1 MKLIE
6 SGEAMNQKIIDFY
19 QKGLKYN
26 QIPNEYFKE
35 YDVKKGL
42 RNEDGTGVC
51 VGLTKIAD
59 VVGY

>member
-35 YDVKKGL
+35 YDV
-42 RNEDGTGVC
+42 RSEERR
-51 VGLTKIAD
+51 VGKEC
-59 VVGY
+59 